1 MDKVVQLKGEGGENI
16 YPIILDGVRE
26 PRKFD
31 CCFGSHRGFCGEYP
45 ENTMIAFKQAVKRG
59 YRYLETDVVQSS
71 DGVQFLLHDAT
82 INRTSNGSGTAS
94 ALTSTQL
101 KSYNFGYPSKF
112 GSKFSTE
119 KIPTLEEFLL
129 FCKRNHCFAELDI
142 ADDSRYKD
150 SYVQNT
156 YDIVKRTGMLD
167 YTFFCANQSRLDVV
181 LSIDPSAMVSVSGM
195 TSTTAM
201 SNAYTKIKDSKF
213 ATFSCQYNSV
223 TQALINHAHNL
234 GVPIKTWYNEGDG
247 KDTTANADKLFD
259 MGLDIIL
266 TDFVTPNDFQW
277 LK

>member
-1 MDKVVQLKGEGGENI
+1 MDKVIQLKGAEGENI

-45 ENTMIAFKQAVKRG
+45 ENTMIAFRQAVKRG
-59 YRYLETDVVQSS
+59 YRFLETDVVQSS

-119 KIPTLEEFLL
+119 KIPTLEEFLI
-129 FCKRNHCFAELDI
+129 FCKRNHCVAELDI
-142 ADDSRYKD
+142 ADDSRYTD
-150 SYVQNT
+150 SYLQNT
-156 YDIVKRTGMLD
+156 YDVVKRTGMLD
-167 YTFFCANQSRLDVV
+167 SVFFCAQTTRLEA
-181 LSIDPSAMVSVSGM
+181 LSLIDSTVMLSVSGM
-195 TSTTAM
+195 TSKAAMTTA
-201 SNAYTKIKDSKF
+201 ASKF
-213 ATFSCQYNSV
+213 QNSRWITFSCQYNYV
-223 TQALINHAHNL
+223 TKDLINHAHTL

-247 KDTTANADKLFD
+247 KDTADNADKLFD
-259 MGLDIIL
+259 MGLDFVL
-266 TDFVTPNDFQW
+266 TDFVTPNEFQW